1 MPEAPLKAPGQ
12 MPEAPLKAPDQIKRW
27 RPWKSATAA
36 RRLLGLAVGLALL
49 GPLAAAWAQVPP
61 PTNGCPVSQAAYPP
75 TSGNLQVSASV
86 VGPGSTVGI
95 SGQGLAP
102 TSTVSVHLDS
112 VPAGQSLTGILGT
125 ALSGAD
131 GGFSSTVIIPATTS
145 PGRYTVTAVGSLPN
159 TGCRLLSAAVTVVIP
174 ALAPGGS
181 FTTFVLGLT
190 LTRPGQTT
198 TVSGSGCAAT
208 APVTLSLD
216 NGATPI
222 GGATADDQGNFTAT
236 ATIPSTSPA
245 GQHSVLATC
254 TDPNGANL
262 VATAPLRVTGGLAV
276 TGATFIPLAIVMV
289 VTLAVGSILILI
301 GRRRRNRYE
310 P

>member
-1 MPEAPLKAPGQ
+1 MVEDGDRGHLAEARSVSRRLS
-12 MPEAPLKAPDQIKRW
+12 
-27 RPWKSATAA
+27 WKSATAA
-36 RRLLGLAVGLALL
+36 RQLLGLAVGLALL
-49 GPLAAAWAQVPP
+49 GPVVAAWAQVPP
-61 PTNGCPVSQAAYPP
+61 PTSGCPVSAAAYPP
-75 TSGNLQVSASV
+75 TSGNLEVSASV

-95 SGQGLAP
+95 NGQGLAP
-102 TSTVSVHLDS
+102 TSTVSVQLDS
-112 VPAGQSLTGILGT
+112 VPAGQSATAMLGT

-145 PGRYTVTAVGSLPN
+145 PGRYTVTAVGTLPN
-159 TGCRLLSAAVTVVIP
+159 TGCQLLSAAITVVIP
-174 ALAPGGS
+174 ALAPGGT

-190 LTRPGQTT
+190 IRRPGESTT
-198 TVSGSGCAAT
+198 ASGSGCAAT

-216 NGATPI
+216 APATPI
-222 GGATADDQGNFTAT
+222 GGATADDQGNFTGT
-236 ATIPSTSPA
+236 ATIPSTSSV

-254 TDPNGANL
+254 TDPNGAHL

-276 TGATFIPLAIVMV
+276 TGANFIPLAIVMV
-289 VTLAVGSILILI
+289 VALAVGSILILI

>member
-1 MPEAPLKAPGQ
+1 
-12 MPEAPLKAPDQIKRW
+12 
-27 RPWKSATAA
+27 
-36 RRLLGLAVGLALL
+36 
-49 GPLAAAWAQVPP
+49 
-61 PTNGCPVSQAAYPP
+61 
-75 TSGNLQVSASV
+75 
-86 VGPGSTVGI
+86 
-95 SGQGLAP
+95 
-102 TSTVSVHLDS
+102 
-112 VPAGQSLTGILGT
+112 
-125 ALSGAD
+125 
-131 GGFSSTVIIPATTS
+131 
-145 PGRYTVTAVGSLPN
+145 
-159 TGCRLLSAAVTVVIP
+159 VVIP

-198 TVSGSGCAAT
+198 SVSGSGCEANT
-208 APVTLSLD
+208 PVVLSLD

-254 TDPNGANL
+254 TDPNGAAL

-276 TGATFIPLAIVMV
+276 TGANFIPLAIVMV
-289 VTLAVGSILILI
+289 VTLAVGLILILI

>member
-1 MPEAPLKAPGQ
+1 
-12 MPEAPLKAPDQIKRW
+12 
-27 RPWKSATAA
+27 
-36 RRLLGLAVGLALL
+36 
-49 GPLAAAWAQVPP
+49 
-61 PTNGCPVSQAAYPP
+61 VSTAAYPP

-86 VGPGSTVGI
+86 LGPGSTVGI
-95 SGQGLAP
+95 GGQGLAP
-102 TSTVSVHLDS
+102 TSTVSVQLDS
-112 VPAGQSLTGILGT
+112 VPAGQSATAILGT

-145 PGRYTVTAVGSLPN
+145 PGRYTVTAVGSLQN

-198 TVSGSGCAAT
+198 SVSGSGCAAT

-216 NGATPI
+216 GGTTPI
-222 GGATADDQGNFTAT
+222 GTATADDQGNFTAT
-236 ATIPSTSPA
+236 ATIPSDSSA
-245 GQHSVLATC
+245 GQHNVLATC
-254 TDPNGANL
+254 TDPNGAPL
-262 VATAPLRVTGGLAV
+262 VATAALSVTRSGLAV
-276 TGATFIPLAIVMV
+276 TGANFIPLAIVVV
-289 VTLAVGSILILI
+289 VTLAVGLILVLI
-301 GRRRRNRYE
+301 GRRRSNRYE

>member
-1 MPEAPLKAPGQ
+1 VSGRSP
-12 MPEAPLKAPDQIKRW
+12 
-27 RPWKSATAA
+27 ATAG

-49 GPLAAAWAQVPP
+49 GPVAAAWAQVPS
-61 PTNGCPVSQAAYPP
+61 PTSGCPVSTAAYPP

-86 VGPGSTVGI
+86 VGPGGTVGI

-102 TSTVSVHLDS
+102 TSTVSVQFDS
-112 VPAGQSLTGILGT
+112 VPAGQSATAILGT
-125 ALSGAD
+125 ASSGAD

-145 PGRYTVTAVGSLPN
+145 PGRYTVTAVGTLPN
-159 TGCRLLSAAVTVVIP
+159 TGCRLLSAEVTVVIP
-174 ALAPGGS
+174 ALAPGGNATTGVPFS
-181 FTTFVLGLT
+181 TFVLGLT
-190 LTRPGQTT
+190 LRRPGETT

-216 NGATPI
+216 GGATSI

-236 ATIPSTSPA
+236 ATIPSTSSV

-254 TDPNGANL
+254 IDPNGANL

-276 TGATFIPLAIVMV
+276 TGANLIPLAIAMV
-289 VTLAVGSILILI
+289 VTLAVGAILILI
-301 GRRRRNRYE
+301 GRRRRNRYQ